1 MKMKMKMK
9 NWKHCSEL
17 RTGHYQPDTELLQQ
31 RLHGSCKMEEEEEEE
46 EEEVVV
52 LVGHPVRPQS
62 RPDQPGGAATSRE
75 WPAASS
81 KPPPASSGWPALGS
95 SPGHTVVS
103 HLFSILSTLSPPPSP
118 PAAAAA
124 AAHFTPIN
132 SQCRASFI

>member
-52 LVGHPVRPQS
+52 VEEAEEPY
-62 RPDQPGGAATSRE
+62 E
-75 WPAASS
+75 W
-81 KPPPASSGWPALGS
+81 
-95 SPGHTVVS
+95 
-103 HLFSILSTLSPPPSP
+103 
-118 PAAAAA
+118 
-124 AAHFTPIN
+124 
-132 SQCRASFI
+132 CRNRV